1 MDSSNPQEAGSE
13 SKKNGVHA
21 HLLRWLTTLLRS
33 GCADDASRLRRC
45 FSNRSG
51 PWLKCSEVFVEA
63 LAIRYH
69 SIVEVALAARESP
82 AWERSATLG
91 DWLHRADP
99 IIANPSTNS
108 DEEDVE
114 VMLDL
119 AIRRNSLAE
128 LCVVRSLIDATQHT
142 EIPADCVHSLRHLF
156 EVEREWCRKLR
167 GSGDAAPLERNTGPK
182 ERCAP
187 LTVQE
192 IELQASRIVVA
203 PVRLGAADNAGAT
216 STPID
221 IHSIVRNMSAQLSSV
236 RVAEIGDIAVQ
247 INRLSKSE
255 NLSSDGK
262 SLTAAAKRQLLSSI
276 ISLDNVSS
284 RASPERDLV
293 RQVRD
298 ELRRL
303 VFVDGD
309 YVLLADELI
318 GRDMTACTDVAD
330 AVGRITGTS
339 WPPQHIA
346 RIRQP
351 GYAMCLSD
359 GRRLVLRRAQ
369 VIVTE

>member
-91 DWLHRADP
+91 DWLHRAEP

-108 DEEDVE
+108 DETTSK
-114 VMLDL
+114 LCSIWPSA
-119 AIRRNSLAE
+119 AILWQSFAWFGRSSMRRSIP
-128 LCVVRSLIDATQHT
+128 RSPQIAFTACDISSSRTRMVSQA
-142 EIPADCVHSLRHLF
+142 
-156 EVEREWCRKLR
+156 R
-167 GSGDAAPLERNTGPK
+167 GSGDAAPLECNTGPK
-182 ERCAP
+182 ENPAP
-187 LTVQE
+187 RTVQE

-247 INRLSKSE
+247 INRLSKE
-255 NLSSDGK
+255 
-262 SLTAAAKRQLLSSI
+262 
-276 ISLDNVSS
+276 
-284 RASPERDLV
+284 
-293 RQVRD
+293 
-298 ELRRL
+298 
-303 VFVDGD
+303 
-309 YVLLADELI
+309 
-318 GRDMTACTDVAD
+318 
-330 AVGRITGTS
+330 
-339 WPPQHIA
+339 
-346 RIRQP
+346 
-351 GYAMCLSD
+351 
-359 GRRLVLRRAQ
+359 
-369 VIVTE
+369 